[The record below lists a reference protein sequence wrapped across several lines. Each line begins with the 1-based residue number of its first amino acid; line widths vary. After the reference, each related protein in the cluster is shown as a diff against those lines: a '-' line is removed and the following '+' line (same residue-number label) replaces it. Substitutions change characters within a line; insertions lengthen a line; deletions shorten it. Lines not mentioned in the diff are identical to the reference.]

1 MAQED
6 GLAELS
12 RAREG
17 DLDAYAEFVRMFERR
32 VRVLLSR
39 LLDDA
44 RDVDEAAQDTFL
56 KAWRSLEHF
65 RGDSAPFTWLYRIAV
80 NEALQRLRRRRLDSR
95 PFDELES
102 EVLPH
107 PAAGPDAVAESHEAR
122 AFLEAR
128 LRALPLDLRAP
139 LVLRDVEGLSN
150 DEVATVIGLSVAATK
165 SRIHRARMRIRA
177 EFQAWLDEP
186 PASGR
191 P

>member
-1 MAQED
+1 MDAVAQED

-17 DLDAYAEFVRMFERR
+17 DLEAYAEFVRLFERR
-32 VRVLLSR
+32 VRALLSR

-44 RDVDEAAQDTFL
+44 RDVEEAAQDTFVQ
-56 KAWRSLEHF
+56 AWRNLGRF

-80 NEALQRLRRRRLDSR
+80 NEALQRLRRKRLDSR
-95 PFDELES
+95 PLDDLDTET
-102 EVLPH
+102 LPH
-107 PAAGPDAVAESHEAR
+107 PAAGPDALAESHEAR

-128 LRALPLDLRAP
+128 VRALPIELRAP
-139 LVLRDVEGLSN
+139 LVLRDVEGLPN
-150 DEVATVIGLSVAATK
+150 EEVAVAIGLSVAATK

-177 EFQAWLDEP
+177 EFQAWLDE
-186 PASGR
+186 AS